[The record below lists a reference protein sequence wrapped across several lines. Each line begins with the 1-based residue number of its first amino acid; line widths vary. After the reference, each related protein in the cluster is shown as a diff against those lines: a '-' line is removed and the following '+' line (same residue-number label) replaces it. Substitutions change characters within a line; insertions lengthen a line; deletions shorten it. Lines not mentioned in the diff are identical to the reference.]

1 MPASSYQTGMV
12 GEKETH
18 SDVLRD
24 RKGVHPSRS
33 CSVAEKEVITFQHV
47 KSTDVLFVD
56 IRPVEKGATITTLD
70 VGAKLGFPGQVLA
83 RVDRD
88 REMIYGLTIQNYS
101 GFRRRLLWR
110 YRMASMQ
117 RAIQLLIA
125 AVRVGLC
132 LDNRYHDRPVLQG

>member
-12 GEKETH
+12 GEDETH
-18 SDVLRD
+18 RDILRG
-24 RKGVHPSRS
+24 RKRIHSSGS
-33 CSVAEKEVITFQHV
+33 CSLAEKEKMTFEHI

-56 IRPVEKGATITTLD
+56 VRAIDKDATITTLD
-70 VGAKLGFPGQVLA
+70 VGALLGFPGQIYA

-88 REMIYGLTIQNYS
+88 REIIYGLTVQNYR

-110 YRMASMQ
+110 YRMASMH
-117 RAIQLLIA
+117 RAMQLIIS

-132 LDNRYHDRPVLQG
+132 LDNRYHDAPALQG